1 MMKEI
6 WKEENKKIMKVE
18 VVVSGVRRVVR
29 SEEKE
34 EKWENEEEKKE
45 VKKSEKMVLNVGK
58 YFGGK

>member
-34 EKWENEEEKKE
+34 EK
-45 VKKSEKMVLNVGK
+45 
-58 YFGGK
+58 